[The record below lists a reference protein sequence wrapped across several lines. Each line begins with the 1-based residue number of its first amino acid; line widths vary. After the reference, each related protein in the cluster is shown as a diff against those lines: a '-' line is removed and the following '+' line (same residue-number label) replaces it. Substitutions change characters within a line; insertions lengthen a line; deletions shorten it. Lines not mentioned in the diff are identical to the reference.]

1 MGSYAEA
8 ADAIVSMTRRL
19 VEGAGAGGGD
29 GGGGGGE
36 SSTTA
41 VASSSIDGAPLPSSR
56 YRSRMARPL
65 WIDVGCVPPERPY
78 SGALSFFFRWG
89 RSRRGL

>member
-1 MGSYAEA
+1 MGSSAEA

-36 SSTTA
+36 SSTAA
-41 VASSSIDGAPLPSSR
+41 VASSGIDGAPLPSSR
-56 YRSRMARPL
+56 
-65 WIDVGCVPPERPY
+65 C
-78 SGALSFFFRWG
+78 GAHGSAVVY
-89 RSRRGL
+89 

>member
-1 MGSYAEA
+1 MTSAEA

-36 SSTTA
+36 SSTAA
-41 VASSSIDGAPLPSSR
+41 VASSGIDGAPLPSSR
-56 YRSRMARPL
+56 CLA
-65 WIDVGCVPPERPY
+65 WIGRCVLTLAAPPERPY

-89 RSRRGL
+89 R